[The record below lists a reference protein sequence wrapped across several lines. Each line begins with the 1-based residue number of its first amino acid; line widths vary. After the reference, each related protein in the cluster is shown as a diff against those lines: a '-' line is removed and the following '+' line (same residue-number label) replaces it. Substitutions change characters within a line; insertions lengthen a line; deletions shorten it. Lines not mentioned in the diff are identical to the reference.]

1 MENVIQ
7 DPDLNKQVQ
16 EVIFSRK
23 LNESSHAKIFFNNA
37 PAFCANW
44 QKHLGMCLD
53 ETLNFNLQF
62 KEKVSKEIKGI
73 SIIKKLNKSLPRHFF
88 VTIYKSFVR
97 PNLDYG
103 DIIYDQL
110 NNECFTQKIERTQHK
125 LPLQLQ
131 VPSKEHHRISCTVN

>member
-53 ETLNFNLQF
+53 ETLNFNLKFQSS
-62 KEKVSKEIKGI
+62 V
-73 SIIKKLNKSLPRHFF
+73 
-88 VTIYKSFVR
+88 
-97 PNLDYG
+97 
-103 DIIYDQL
+103 
-110 NNECFTQKIERTQHK
+110 
-125 LPLQLQ
+125 
-131 VPSKEHHRISCTVN
+131 